1 MQNRSTIVAVVVFI
15 ALMAVVMAVV
25 SVKLSP
31 LDKSDAAFVVEDSY
45 VGIAMPSEGTAVAF
59 MVLTN
64 RTGRDD
70 RLVAATSALSGR
82 VTLRRQG
89 EGDAGA
95 APTHEISGG
104 IALPDGAHHRFA
116 PGGDHLLFTGLTT
129 PLIQGDIIAVTL
141 EFERAGDVAISVP
154 VDLDR

>member
-1 MQNRSTIVAVVVFI
+1 MQKRSTVVAVVVFF

-31 LDKSDAAFVVEDSY
+31 LDKSDAAFIIGESY
-45 VGIAMPSEGTAVAF
+45 AGLAVPSEGTAVAF

-70 RLVAATSALSGR
+70 RLVAATSALSGQ
-82 VTLRRQG
+82 VALRRQG

-95 APTHEISGG
+95 APTYEITDG

-129 PLIQGDIIAVTL
+129 PLEQGQIIAVTL
-141 EFERAGDVAISVP
+141 EFERAGAVVISLP
-154 VDLDR
+154 VDLER